1 MIKLSSVKAYVL
13 VTTSI
18 GLEYDVAEEIK
29 KLEKENVKISVDVVF
44 GEYDLVVTAEGK
56 DLKNIDELVTK
67 IRKLSGVTKTTTLIS
82 SRG

>member
-1 MIKLSSVKAYVL
+1 MGGVKAYIL

-18 GLEYDVAEEIK
+18 GLEYDIAEEIM
-29 KLEKENVKISVDVVF
+29 KLENENVRVSVDVVF

-56 DLKNIDELVTK
+56 DLKDVDRLVTNVRR
-67 IRKLSGVTKTTTLIS
+67 ISGVTRTLTLIS